1 MVGAS
6 VLIDLNS
13 LDEMLMHHPLLKT
26 NIRGASFGDAPAP
39 VSQGEGQVNAN
50 PVPPRE
56 NEIEEKKN
64 EQEMAKKIKQQLLR
78 SMPEGGWF
86 QSMFG
91 RGAEELVKDLRM
103 ARRINKGMKS
113 AIDEAIDA
121 IRIAK
126 KQEVEATLQSIDWI
140 GKHESTVRNL
150 GVSDRDLQALRKH
163 GLTREYALRRACVQW
178 EKAND
183 IISKLL
189 LVEGEFNDEQRELW
203 SNAQQLKKNAKKEW
217 KNSLHSVDNIKKTD
231 AIFLTKAAAVLE
243 ERGPLPTNEVFASMD
258 HTKHLSTP
266 QLSALLKMHGVEYDI
281 EKVGNGWGI
290 VRDNTVIFKD
300 VWAYAAGFLDADGYI
315 TITKRMEP
323 RAGFIATGERGK
335 MHCEQLH
342 KALGCGV
349 LQTDLK
355 VHKNSTRSQ
364 HRLQFYSEDD
374 LRKLMKGLQPHLRM
388 KKGQAGAVLELLDL
402 RGRKA
407 DIIKSRRDELYRIVK
422 WLNWKD
428 VPDKREE
435 LLKEWNI
442 DEAGVHAMFSRDG
455 ETLRLLDDA
464 NRLVEMI

>member
-1 MVGAS
+1 MAQ
-6 VLIDLNS
+6 IDLNEV
-13 LDEMLMHHPLLKT
+13 LDIVSSNPLLKT
-26 NIRGASFGDAPAP
+26 NIAGATMGDAPQPAQRG
-39 VSQGEGQVNAN
+39 QGEANAN
-50 PVPPRE
+50 PVPPRP
-56 NEIEEKKN
+56 NEVEEEKEKR
-64 EQEMAKKIKQQLLR
+64 EMAREVAQQLNR
-78 SMPEGGWF
+78 SLPDGGWF

-91 RGAEELVKDLRM
+91 RNAGDLVKDLRM
-103 ARRINKGMKS
+103 ARRVNKSMRD

-126 KQEVEATLQSIDWI
+126 KQEVEATLQSIEWI
-140 GKHESTVRNL
+140 GKHEPTVRNL
-150 GVSDRDLQALRKH
+150 GISERDLQALRKH
-163 GLTREYALRRACVQW
+163 GATREYALRRACVQW

-189 LVEGEFNDEQRELW
+189 LVEGDFNDDQRQMW
-203 SNAQQLKKNAKKEW
+203 VDAQQLKKDAKKEW
-217 KNSLHSVDNIKKTD
+217 RNTLHSVDNIKKTD
-231 AIFLTKAAAVLE
+231 AIFLTKAVAILE
-243 ERGPLPTNEVFASMD
+243 ERGPLPANEIFASMEG
-258 HTKHLSTP
+258 TKHTSP
-266 QLSALLKMHGVEYDI
+266 PKLSALFKMHGVEYDI
-281 EKVGNGWGI
+281 EKVGVGWGL
-290 VRDNTVIFKD
+290 VRNNTVIFKD

-315 TITKRMEP
+315 TITKRLEP

-335 MHCEQLH
+335 LHCEQLH

-355 VHKNSTRSQ
+355 IHKNSRRTQ

-374 LRKLMKGLQPHLRM
+374 LRKLMKGIRPHLRM

-402 RGRKA
+402 RGRKT

-442 DEAGVHAMFSRDG
+442 DEAGLRALFSRDG

>member
-1 MVGAS
+1 MV
-6 VLIDLNS
+6 VIDLS
-13 LDEMLMHHPLLKT
+13 FIKASIE
-26 NIRGASFGDAPAP
+26 GASFGDAPTP
-39 VSQGEGQVNAN
+39 VAQGDGKANAN
-50 PVPPRE
+50 PLPARQ
-56 NEIEEKKN
+56 NQIEEAEKEKKMR
-64 EQEMAKKIKQQLLR
+64 QMIDQQIKQSL
-78 SMPEGGWF
+78 PDGGWF

-91 RGAEELVKDLRM
+91 RGAGDLVKDLRM
-103 ARRINKGMKS
+103 ARRENKDMRE
-113 AIDEAIDA
+113 AIDHAIDA

-126 KQEVEATLQSIDWI
+126 KQEVEVTLQSIDWI
-140 GKHESTVRNL
+140 GKHEPTVRNL
-150 GVSDRDLQALRKH
+150 GISERDLFALRKH
-163 GLTREYALRRACVQW
+163 GKSREYALRRACVQW

-189 LVEGEFNDEQRELW
+189 LIDGDFNEEQRQMW
-203 SNAQQLKKNAKKEW
+203 IDAQQVKKNSKQEW
-217 KNSLHSVDNIKKTD
+217 RNTLHSVDNIKKGE
-231 AIFLTKAAAVLE
+231 AIWLTKAVSILE
-243 ERGPLPTNEVFASMD
+243 ERGPLPSSEIFASMGD
-258 HTKHLSTP
+258 GVKHLSSAR
-266 QLSALLKMHGVEYDI
+266 LSALFKMHGVEYDI
-281 EKVGNGWGI
+281 EKVGSGWGL
-290 VRDNTVIFKD
+290 VRDSTVIFKD

-315 TITKRMEP
+315 TITKRLEP

-335 MHCEQLH
+335 LHCEQLH

-355 VHKNSTRSQ
+355 IHKNSRRTQ
-364 HRLQFYSEDD
+364 HRLQFYSKDD
-374 LRKLMKGLQPHLRM
+374 LRALMKGIRPHLRM

-402 RGRKA
+402 RGRKS
-407 DIIKSRRDELYRIVK
+407 DIVKSRRDDLYRIVK

>member
-1 MVGAS
+1 MV
-6 VLIDLNS
+6 VIDLS
-13 LDEMLMHHPLLKT
+13 LIKATIEGP
-26 NIRGASFGDAPAP
+26 SFGDAPTP
-39 VSQGEGQVNAN
+39 VVQGDGKANAN
-50 PVPPRE
+50 PLPARP
-56 NEIEEKKN
+56 NEIEEAEKEKKMR
-64 EQEMAKKIKQQLLR
+64 QIIDRQIKQSL
-78 SMPEGGWF
+78 PDGGWF

-91 RGAEELVKDLRM
+91 RGAGDLVKDLRM
-103 ARRINKGMKS
+103 ARRENKDMRE
-113 AIDEAIDA
+113 AIDHAIDA

-140 GKHESTVRNL
+140 GKHEPTVRNL
-150 GVSDRDLQALRKH
+150 GISERDLLALRKH
-163 GLTREYALRRACVQW
+163 GKSREYALRRACVQW

-189 LVEGEFNDEQRELW
+189 LIDGDFNEEQRQMW
-203 SNAQQLKKNAKKEW
+203 VDAQQLKKNSKKEW
-217 KNSLHSVDNIKKTD
+217 RNTLHSVDNIKKGE
-231 AIFLTKAAAVLE
+231 AIWLTKAVSVLE
-243 ERGPLPTNEVFASMD
+243 ERGPLPSNEIFASMGD
-258 HTKHLSTP
+258 GVKHLSSAR
-266 QLSALLKMHGVEYDI
+266 LSALFKMHGVEYDI
-281 EKVGNGWGI
+281 EKVGTGWGL

-315 TITKRMEP
+315 TITKRLEP

-335 MHCEQLH
+335 LHCEQLH

-355 VHKNSTRSQ
+355 IHKNSRRTQ
-364 HRLQFYSEDD
+364 HRLQFYSEDH
-374 LRKLMKGLQPHLRM
+374 LRKLMKGIRPHLRM

-402 RGRKA
+402 RGRKS
-407 DIIKSRRDELYRIVK
+407 DIVKSRRDDLYRIVK

>member
-1 MVGAS
+1 MGAS
-6 VLIDLNS
+6 VVIDLSDSNLFS
-13 LDEMLMHHPLLKT
+13 DNPLLKNVIEGPT
-26 NIRGASFGDAPAP
+26 FGDAPMP
-39 VSQGEGQVNAN
+39 VSQGQGEANAN
-50 PVPPRE
+50 PTPPRP
-56 NEIEEKKN
+56 NEVEEEEKKK
-64 EQEMAKKIKQQLLR
+64 QMAREVAQQLNR
-78 SMPEGGWF
+78 SLPDGGWF

-91 RGAEELVKDLRM
+91 RGAGDLVKDLRM
-103 ARRINKGMKS
+103 ARREHKEMRE
-113 AIDEAIDA
+113 AIDHAIDA

-150 GVSDRDLQALRKH
+150 GVSERDLLALRKH
-163 GLTREYALRRACVQW
+163 GQMREYALRRACVQW

-189 LVEGEFNDEQRELW
+189 LIDGDFNEEQRQMW
-203 SNAQQLKKNAKKEW
+203 VDAQQLKKNAKKEW
-217 KNSLHSVDNIKKTD
+217 RNSLHSVDNIKKTD
-231 AIFLTKAAAVLE
+231 AIYLTKAATVLE
-243 ERGPLPTNEVFASMD
+243 ERGPLPASEVFASMEN
-258 HTKHLSTP
+258 TKHLSIP
-266 QLSALLKMHGVEYDI
+266 QLSALFKMHGVEYDI
-281 EKVGNGWGI
+281 EKVGAGWGI
-290 VRDNTVIFKD
+290 VRDNTVIFND

-315 TITKRMEP
+315 TITKRLEP

-335 MHCEQLH
+335 LHCEQLH

-355 VHKNSTRSQ
+355 IHKNSRRTQ

-374 LRKLMKGLQPHLRM
+374 LRALMKGIRPHLRM

-402 RGRKA
+402 RGRKT

-442 DEAGVHAMFSRDG
+442 DEAGVRAMFSRDG

-464 NRLVEMI
+464 DRLVEMI

>member
-1 MVGAS
+1 MV
-6 VLIDLNS
+6 VIDLS
-13 LDEMLMHHPLLKT
+13 LIKATIEGP
-26 NIRGASFGDAPAP
+26 SFGDAPTP
-39 VSQGEGQVNAN
+39 VVQGDGKANAN
-50 PVPPRE
+50 PLPARP
-56 NEIEEKKN
+56 NEIEEAEKEKKMR
-64 EQEMAKKIKQQLLR
+64 QMIDRQIKQSL
-78 SMPEGGWF
+78 PDGGWF

-91 RGAEELVKDLRM
+91 RGAGDLVKDLRM
-103 ARRINKGMKS
+103 ARRENKDMRE
-113 AIDEAIDA
+113 AIDHAIDA

-140 GKHESTVRNL
+140 GKHEPTVRNL
-150 GVSDRDLQALRKH
+150 GISERDLLALRKH
-163 GLTREYALRRACVQW
+163 GKSREYALRRACVQW

-189 LVEGEFNDEQRELW
+189 LIYGDFNEEQRQMW
-203 SNAQQLKKNAKKEW
+203 VDAQQLKKNSKKEW
-217 KNSLHSVDNIKKTD
+217 RNTLHSVDNIKKGE
-231 AIFLTKAAAVLE
+231 AIWLTKAVSVLE
-243 ERGPLPTNEVFASMD
+243 ERWPLPSNEIFASMGD
-258 HTKHLSTP
+258 GVKHLSSAR
-266 QLSALLKMHGVEYDI
+266 LSALFKMHGVEYDI
-281 EKVGNGWGI
+281 EKVGTGWGL

-315 TITKRMEP
+315 TITKRLEP

-335 MHCEQLH
+335 LHCEQLH

-349 LQTDLK
+349 LQTYLK
-355 VHKNSTRSQ
+355 IHKNSRRTQ
-364 HRLQFYSEDD
+364 HRLQFYSEDH
-374 LRKLMKGLQPHLRM
+374 LRKLMKGIRPHLRM

-402 RGRKA
+402 RGRKS
-407 DIIKSRRDELYRIVK
+407 DIVKSRRDDLYRIVK

>member
-1 MVGAS
+1 M
-6 VLIDLNS
+6 LKIDLS
-13 LDEMLMHHPLLKT
+13 DETAFIDMILKNT
-26 NIRGASFGDAPAP
+26 IRGASMGDGPQP
-39 VSQGEGQVNAN
+39 ISQGQGEANAN
-50 PVPPRE
+50 PVPPPP
-56 NEIEEKKN
+56 NEVEEEEKKK
-64 EQEMAKKIKQQLLR
+64 EMAREVAQQLKR
-78 SMPEGGWF
+78 SLPDGGWF

-91 RGAEELVKDLRM
+91 RGAGDLVKDLRM
-103 ARRINKGMKS
+103 ARREHKDMRE
-113 AIDEAIDA
+113 AIDYAIDA

-140 GKHESTVRNL
+140 GKHEPTVRNL
-150 GVSDRDLQALRKH
+150 GISERDLQALRKH
-163 GLTREYALRRACVQW
+163 GITREYALRRACVQW

-183 IISKLL
+183 TISKLL
-189 LVEGEFNDEQRELW
+189 SINGDFNDEQRQMW
-203 SNAQQLKKNAKKEW
+203 IDAQQVKKNAKKEW
-217 KNSLHSVDNIKKTD
+217 RNTLHSIDNIKKTD
-231 AIFLTKAAAVLE
+231 AIFLTKAASILE
-243 ERGPLPTNEVFASMD
+243 ERGPLPANEIFATMSK
-258 HTKHLSTP
+258 TKSLSTS
-266 QLSALLKMHGVEYDI
+266 QLSALFKMYGVDYDI
-281 EKVGNGWGI
+281 EKVGASWGI
-290 VRDNTVIFKD
+290 VRDDTVIFKD

-315 TITKRMEP
+315 TITKRLEP

-355 VHKNSTRSQ
+355 IHKNSRRTQ

-374 LRKLMKGLQPHLRM
+374 LRKLMKGLRPHLRM

-402 RGRKA
+402 RGRKT

-442 DEAGVHAMFSRDG
+442 DEAGLHAMFSRDG

>member
-1 MVGAS
+1 MV
-6 VLIDLNS
+6 IDLS
-13 LDEMLMHHPLLKT
+13 DIESMLLHHPLLKT
-26 NIRGASFGDAPAP
+26 DIRGASFGDAPTP
-39 VSQGEGQVNAN
+39 ISQGQGEANAN

-56 NEIEEKKN
+56 NEIEQSKQ
-64 EQEMAKKIKQQLLR
+64 EQEMAKKVKQQLLR
-78 SMPEGGWF
+78 SMPDGGWF

-103 ARRINKGMKS
+103 ARRVNKGMKG

-126 KQEVEATLQSIDWI
+126 KQEVEATLHSIDWI

-163 GLTREYALRRACVQW
+163 GNTREYALRRACVQW

-203 SNAQQLKKNAKKEW
+203 TNAQQLKKNAKKEW

-231 AIFLTKAAAVLE
+231 AIVLAKAHTILE
-243 ERGPLPTNEVFASMD
+243 ERGPLSSNELVASIE
-258 HTKHLSTP
+258 KARNLSP
-266 QLSALLKMHGVEYDI
+266 NRLSMMLKMHGVEYDI
-281 EKVGNGWGI
+281 ERVGTSWGI
-290 VRDNTVIFKD
+290 VRDDTVIFKD

-355 VHKNSTRSQ
+355 IHKNSRRTQ

-402 RGRKA
+402 RGRKT

>member
-1 MVGAS
+1 MV
-6 VLIDLNS
+6 VIDLS
-13 LDEMLMHHPLLKT
+13 LIKATIEGP
-26 NIRGASFGDAPAP
+26 SFGDAPTP
-39 VSQGEGQVNAN
+39 VVQGDGKANAN
-50 PVPPRE
+50 PLPARP
-56 NEIEEKKN
+56 NEIEEAEKEKKMR
-64 EQEMAKKIKQQLLR
+64 QMIDRQIKQSL
-78 SMPEGGWF
+78 PDGGWF

-91 RGAEELVKDLRM
+91 RGAGDLVKDLRM
-103 ARRINKGMKS
+103 ARRENKDMRE
-113 AIDEAIDA
+113 AIDHAIDA

-140 GKHESTVRNL
+140 GKHEPTVRNL
-150 GVSDRDLQALRKH
+150 GISERDLLALRKH
-163 GLTREYALRRACVQW
+163 GKSREYALRRACVQW

-189 LVEGEFNDEQRELW
+189 LIDGDFNEEQRQMW
-203 SNAQQLKKNAKKEW
+203 VDAQQLKKNSKKEW
-217 KNSLHSVDNIKKTD
+217 RNTLHSVDNIKKGE
-231 AIFLTKAAAVLE
+231 AIWLTKAVSVLE
-243 ERGPLPTNEVFASMD
+243 ERGPLPSNEIFASMGD
-258 HTKHLSTP
+258 GVKHLSSAR
-266 QLSALLKMHGVEYDI
+266 LSALFKMHGVEYDI
-281 EKVGNGWGI
+281 EKVGTGWGL

-315 TITKRMEP
+315 TITKRLEP

-335 MHCEQLH
+335 LHCEQLH

-355 VHKNSTRSQ
+355 IHKNSRRTQ
-364 HRLQFYSEDD
+364 HRLQFYSEDH
-374 LRKLMKGLQPHLRM
+374 LRKLMKGIRPHLRM

-402 RGRKA
+402 RGRKS
-407 DIIKSRRDELYRIVK
+407 DIVKSRRDDLYRIVK

>member
-1 MVGAS
+1 MV
-6 VLIDLNS
+6 IDLS
-13 LDEMLMHHPLLKT
+13 DIESMLLHHPLLKT
-26 NIRGASFGDAPAP
+26 DIRGASFGDAPTP
-39 VSQGEGQVNAN
+39 ISQGQGEANAN

-56 NEIEEKKN
+56 NEIEQSKQ
-64 EQEMAKKIKQQLLR
+64 EQEMAKKVKQQLLR
-78 SMPEGGWF
+78 SMPDGGWF

-103 ARRINKGMKS
+103 ARRVNKGMKG

-126 KQEVEATLQSIDWI
+126 KQEVEATLHSIDWI

-163 GLTREYALRRACVQW
+163 GNTREYALRRACVQW

-189 LVEGEFNDEQRELW
+189 LVEGEFNDEQREMW
-203 SNAQQLKKNAKKEW
+203 TNAQQLKKNAKKEW
-217 KNSLHSVDNIKKTD
+217 KSSLHSVDNIKKTD
-231 AIFLTKAAAVLE
+231 AIVMTKAHAILE
-243 ERGPLPTNEVFASMD
+243 ERGPLSSNELVASIE
-258 HTKHLSTP
+258 KARNLSP
-266 QLSALLKMHGVEYDI
+266 NRLSMMLKMHGVEYDI
-281 EKVGNGWGI
+281 ERVGTSWGI
-290 VRDNTVIFKD
+290 VRDDTVIFKD

-342 KALGCGV
+342 KALDCGV

-355 VHKNSTRSQ
+355 IHKNSRRTQ

-402 RGRKA
+402 RGRKT

>member
-1 MVGAS
+1 M
-6 VLIDLNS
+6 IDLNAIE
-13 LDEMLMHHPLLKT
+13 DMLLHHPLLKT
-26 NIRGASFGDAPAP
+26 DIRGASFGDAPTP
-39 VSQGEGQVNAN
+39 ISQGQGEANAN

-56 NEIEEKKN
+56 NEIEQNKQ
-64 EQEMAKKIKQQLLR
+64 EQEMAKKVKQQLLR
-78 SMPEGGWF
+78 SMPDGGWF

-103 ARRINKGMKS
+103 ARRVNKGMRG

-126 KQEVEATLQSIDWI
+126 KQEVEATLHSIDWI

-163 GLTREYALRRACVQW
+163 GNAREYALRRACVQW

-203 SNAQQLKKNAKKEW
+203 TNAQQLKKNAKKEW

-231 AIFLTKAAAVLE
+231 AIVLNKAHAILE
-243 ERGPLPTNEVFASMD
+243 ERGPLSSNELVASIE
-258 HTKHLSTP
+258 KARNLSP
-266 QLSALLKMHGVEYDI
+266 NRLSMMLKMHGVEYDI
-281 EKVGNGWGI
+281 ERVGTSWGI
-290 VRDNTVIFKD
+290 VRDDTVIFKD

-342 KALGCGV
+342 KALDCGV

-355 VHKNSTRSQ
+355 IHKNSRRTQ

-402 RGRKA
+402 RGRKT

-442 DEAGVHAMFSRDG
+442 DEAGVRAMFSRDG

>member
-6 VLIDLNS
+6 VLIDLNAIE
-13 LDEMLMHHPLLKT
+13 DMLLHHPLLKT

-39 VSQGEGQVNAN
+39 ISQGEGQVNAN
-50 PVPPRE
+50 PTPPRP
-56 NEIEEKKN
+56 NELEEEKEKK
-64 EQEMAKKIKQQLLR
+64 EMAREVAQQLKR
-78 SMPEGGWF
+78 SLPDGGWF

-91 RGAEELVKDLRM
+91 RGAEDLVKDLRM
-103 ARRINKGMKS
+103 ARRVNKGMRD
-113 AIDEAIDA
+113 AIDHAIEA

-126 KQEVEATLQSIDWI
+126 KEEVEATLQSIDWI

-150 GVSDRDLQALRKH
+150 GISDRDLQALRKH
-163 GLTREYALRRACVQW
+163 GGSREYALRRACVQW

-189 LVEGEFNDEQRELW
+189 LIEGDFDDNQRQMW
-203 SNAQQLKKNAKKEW
+203 IDAQELKKTAKKEW
-217 KNSLHSVDNIKKTD
+217 RNTLHSVDNLKKTD
-231 AIFLTKAAAVLE
+231 AIVLSKAHAILE
-243 ERGPLPTNEVFASMD
+243 ERGPLSSNELCASIE
-258 HTKHLSTP
+258 KARN
-266 QLSALLKMHGVEYDI
+266 LSANRLSMLLKMHGVEYDI
-281 EKVGNGWGI
+281 ERVGTTWGI
-290 VRDNTVIFKD
+290 VRDDTVIFKD

-315 TITKRMEP
+315 TITKRLEP

-335 MHCEQLH
+335 LHCEQLH
-342 KALGCGV
+342 KALDCGV

-355 VHKNSTRSQ
+355 IHKNSRRTQ

-374 LRKLMKGLQPHLRM
+374 LRKLMKGIRPHLRM

-402 RGRKA
+402 RGRKS
-407 DIIKSRRDELYRIVK
+407 DIVKSRRDDLFRIVK